1 LKINIPKK
9 LNTLTMANMDPK
21 HFIKTVLVDELGQLI
36 PTHPYISF
44 VMMGIGIEF
53 LGKCLDSAHSDWNEP
68 NRSAVN
74 FKDAI
79 LKIPSLQRYGTYLV
93 SHKLYSSFRC
103 GLAHAVSP
111 KLQVTLSSK
120 NEMGHL
126 VEHGSRINL
135 KAEDFYADF
144 KAACEYIISLN
155 FPSGDKMNRAFLQ
168 VPGPWFNAGTDVKN
182 GKTSSLA

>member
-1 LKINIPKK
+1 
-9 LNTLTMANMDPK
+9 MADMDPK
-21 HFIKTVLVDELGQLI
+21 HFIKTVLIDELGQLI

-53 LGKCLDSAHSDWNEP
+53 LGKCLDSAHSDWNVP
-68 NRSAVN
+68 GRSAAN
-74 FKDAI
+74 FKEAI
-79 LKIPSLQRYGTYLV
+79 LTIPSLQRYRTYLH

-120 NEMGHL
+120 KEMGHL
-126 VEHGSRINL
+126 VQHGSSVNL

-144 KAACEYIISLN
+144 RAACEHVISIN
-155 FPSGDKMNRAFLQ
+155 FPPGDKMNRTFLQ
-168 VPGPWFNAGTDVKN
+168 VPGTTFNAGTDIEN
-182 GKTSSLA
+182 GRTSSLA